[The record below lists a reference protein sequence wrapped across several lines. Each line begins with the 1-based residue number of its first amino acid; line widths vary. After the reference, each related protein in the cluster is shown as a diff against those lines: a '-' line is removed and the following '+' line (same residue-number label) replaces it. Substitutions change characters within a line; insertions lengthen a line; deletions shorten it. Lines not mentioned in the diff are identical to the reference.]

1 LVDGLP
7 AKRYRIFMASS
18 PLIQLNNISLTFG
31 ENSVFSNVNLVVDRA
46 DRIALVGR
54 NGCGKSTLMKVLA
67 GLVETDSGSRIMSPG
82 TNLSYMEQDPDMRN
96 FSTLGDYASS
106 SLTSH
111 ETYKLEAF
119 SSGLKLNLDSPV
131 VSASGGEK
139 RRASLAKLLAEEP
152 EIMLLDEPTNHL
164 DIEAIFWLEA
174 ELKRVKSAFILI
186 SHDRTFLSALS
197 KSTVWIDRG
206 ETRRQNKS
214 FGAFED
220 WRDRLWEEEDIARH
234 KLNQK
239 IKTEARWAVEGIS
252 GRRKRNMGRVR
263 ALKSLRSDRSS
274 QIIRQDVASMVLETN
289 TKSGRQTIVA
299 NKISKSFEDNQI
311 ITDFSLKVGSGDKI
325 AIVGPNGAGKT
336 TLLNLLTGQMK
347 PDKGT
352 VKLGTNLRTAIFDQN
367 REVLNLD
374 STLWE
379 SLTDSSETEV
389 IGKGDFVNV
398 RGTPKHVVGYLKDFL
413 FSEDQLRSP
422 VSSLSGG
429 EKARLMLARI
439 MAKESNLLVL
449 DEPTNDLDIETLDL
463 LQELIADYEGTVL
476 LVSHDRDF
484 IDRVA
489 TTTIAIRENEA
500 VVYAGGWTD
509 YLIQSGN
516 QPPSERLENKKISK
530 VKNINS
536 SKSKKEK
543 LEGLTFT
550 EAHRL
555 KKLPDNIEKIENEIS
570 KLTELLSDPGLFSKD
585 FKKFSKFSL
594 GLVERQKAL
603 SELEEEW
610 LSLEEKNSKGS
621 DAYN

>member
-1 LVDGLP
+1 
-7 AKRYRIFMASS
+7 MASS

-31 ENSVFSNVNLVVDRA
+31 ENSVFSNVNLVVNRA

-67 GLVETDSGSRIMSPG
+67 GLLEADSGSRIMSPG
-82 TNLSYMEQDPDMRN
+82 TNLSYMEQDPDMRK

-106 SLTSH
+106 SLTSN

-119 SSGLKLNLDSPV
+119 SNGLKLNLSSPV

-174 ELKRVKSAFILI
+174 ELRRVKSAFIMI
-186 SHDRTFLSALS
+186 SHDRAFLRALS

-214 FGAFED
+214 FEAFED
-220 WRDRLWEEEDIARH
+220 WRDRLWEEEDLARH
-234 KLNQK
+234 KLDQK

-274 QIIRQDVASMVLETN
+274 QIIRQDVASMVLEAN
-289 TKSGRQTIVA
+289 TKSGKQTIVA
-299 NKISKSFEDNQI
+299 NKISKSFKSNQI
-311 ITDFSLKVGSGDKI
+311 ITDFSLKVASGDKI

-336 TLLNLLTGQMK
+336 TLLNLLTGKIK

-352 VKLGTNLRTAIFDQN
+352 VKLGTNLLTVIFDQN

-374 STLWE
+374 NTLWE

-413 FSEDQLRSP
+413 FSENQLRSP

-429 EKARLMLARI
+429 EKARLVLARI

-463 LQELIADYEGTVL
+463 LQELIAEYDGTVL

-489 TTTIAIRENEA
+489 TTTIAINKNEV

-509 YLIQSGN
+509 YLAQVGD
-516 QPPSERLENKKISK
+516 QLPSEESEQKKIVK
-530 VKNINS
+530 VKNINNL
-536 SKSKKEK
+536 KPKKER

-550 EAHRL
+550 QAHRL
-555 KKLPDNIEKIENEIS
+555 KALPENIEKIENEII
-570 KLTELLSDPGLFSKD
+570 KLTELLSDPGLFLKD
-585 FKKFSKFSL
+585 SKKFSKLSL
-594 GLVERQKAL
+594 CLVERQELL
-603 SELEEEW
+603 SKLEDEW
-610 LSLEEKNSKGS
+610 LNLEEKNSKGS
-621 DAYN
+621 DA

>member
-1 LVDGLP
+1 
-7 AKRYRIFMASS
+7 MASS

-31 ENSVFSNVNLVVDRA
+31 ENSVFSNVNLVVNRA

-67 GLVETDSGSRIMSPG
+67 GLLEADSGSRIMSPG
-82 TNLSYMEQDPDMRN
+82 TNLSYMEQDPDMRK

-106 SLTSH
+106 SLTSN

-119 SSGLKLNLDSPV
+119 SNGLKLNLSSPV

-174 ELKRVKSAFILI
+174 ELRRVKSAFILI
-186 SHDRTFLSALS
+186 SHDRAFLRALS
-197 KSTVWIDRG
+197 KSTIWIDRG

-214 FGAFED
+214 FEAFED
-220 WRDRLWEEEDIARH
+220 WRDRLWEEEDLARH
-234 KLNQK
+234 KLDQK

-274 QIIRQDVASMVLETN
+274 QIIRQDVASMVLEAN
-289 TKSGRQTIVA
+289 TKSGKQTIVA
-299 NKISKSFEDNQI
+299 NKISKSFKSNQI
-311 ITDFSLKVGSGDKI
+311 ITDFSLKVASGDKI

-336 TLLNLLTGQMK
+336 TLLNLLTGKIK

-352 VKLGTNLRTAIFDQN
+352 VKLGTNVLTAIFDQN
-367 REVLNLD
+367 REVLNLN

-413 FSEDQLRSP
+413 FSENQLRSP

-429 EKARLMLARI
+429 EKARLVLARI

-463 LQELIADYEGTVL
+463 LQELIAEYDGTVL

-489 TTTIAIRENEA
+489 TTTIAINKNEV

-509 YLIQSGN
+509 YLAQVGN
-516 QPPSERLENKKISK
+516 QLAPEESEQKKIVK
-530 VKNINS
+530 VKNINNL
-536 SKSKKEK
+536 KPKKER

-550 EAHRL
+550 QAHRL
-555 KKLPDNIEKIENEIS
+555 KALPENIEKIENEII
-570 KLTELLSDPGLFSKD
+570 KLTELLSDPDLFLKD
-585 FKKFSKFSL
+585 SKKFSKLSL
-594 GLVERQKAL
+594 CLVERQELL
-603 SELEEEW
+603 SQLEDEW
-610 LSLEEKNSKGS
+610 LNLEEKNSKGS
-621 DAYN
+621 DAKN

>member
-1 LVDGLP
+1 
-7 AKRYRIFMASS
+7 MASS

-31 ENSVFSNVNLVVDRA
+31 ENSVFSNVNLVVNRA

-67 GLVETDSGSRIMSPG
+67 GLLEADSGSRIMSPG
-82 TNLSYMEQDPDMRN
+82 TNLSYMEQDPDMRK

-106 SLTSH
+106 SLTSN

-119 SSGLKLNLDSPV
+119 SNGLKLNLSSPV

-174 ELKRVKSAFILI
+174 ELRRVKSAFIMI
-186 SHDRTFLSALS
+186 SHDRAFLRALS
-197 KSTVWIDRG
+197 KSTIWIDRG

-214 FGAFED
+214 FEAFED
-220 WRDRLWEEEDIARH
+220 WRDRLWEEEDLARH
-234 KLNQK
+234 KLDQK

-274 QIIRQDVASMVLETN
+274 QIIRQDVASMVLEAN
-289 TKSGRQTIVA
+289 TKSGKQTIVA
-299 NKISKSFEDNQI
+299 NKISKSFKSNQI
-311 ITDFSLKVGSGDKI
+311 ITDFSLKVASGDKI

-336 TLLNLLTGQMK
+336 TLLNLLTGKIK

-352 VKLGTNLRTAIFDQN
+352 VKLGTNVITAIFDQN

-413 FSEDQLRSP
+413 FSENQLRSP

-429 EKARLMLARI
+429 EKARLVLARI

-463 LQELIADYEGTVL
+463 LQELIAEYDGTVL

-489 TTTIAIRENEA
+489 TTTIAINKNEV

-509 YLIQSGN
+509 YLAQVGS
-516 QPPSERLENKKISK
+516 QLASEESEQKKIVK
-530 VKNINS
+530 VKNINNL
-536 SKSKKEK
+536 KPKKER

-550 EAHRL
+550 QAHRL
-555 KKLPDNIEKIENEIS
+555 KALPENIEKISAI
-570 KLTELLSDPGLFSKD
+570 PYF
-585 FKKFSKFSL
+585 F
-594 GLVERQKAL
+594 
-603 SELEEEW
+603 
-610 LSLEEKNSKGS
+610 
-621 DAYN
+621 

>member
-1 LVDGLP
+1 MV
-7 AKRYRIFMASS
+7 SS

-31 ENSVFSNVNLVVDRA
+31 QNPLFSNVNLVVDRA

-67 GLVETDSGSRIMSPG
+67 GSVEADFGSRIMSPG

-152 EIMLLDEPTNHL
+152 EVMLLDEPTNHL

-220 WRDRLWEEEDIARH
+220 WRDRLWEEEDVARH

-263 ALKSLRSDRSS
+263 ALKLLRSDRSS
-274 QIIRQDVASMVLETN
+274 QITRQDVASMVLETN

-299 NKISKSFEDNQI
+299 NKISKSFENNQI

-367 REVLNLD
+367 REVLNLN

-516 QPPSERLENKKISK
+516 QPSSERLEDKKILK

-536 SKSKKEK
+536 LKSKKQK

-555 KKLPDNIEKIENEIS
+555 KTLPDNIEKIENEIS

-610 LSLEEKNSKGS
+610 LNLEEKK
-621 DAYN
+621 

>member
-1 LVDGLP
+1 
-7 AKRYRIFMASS
+7 M
-18 PLIQLNNISLTFG
+18 
-31 ENSVFSNVNLVVDRA
+31 FSNVNLVVNRA

-67 GLVETDSGSRIMSPG
+67 GLLEADSGSRIMSPG

-106 SLTSH
+106 SLTSN

-119 SSGLKLNLDSPV
+119 SNGLKLNLSSPV

-174 ELKRVKSAFILI
+174 ELRRVKSAFIMI
-186 SHDRTFLSALS
+186 SHDRAFLRALS

-214 FGAFED
+214 FEAFED
-220 WRDRLWEEEDIARH
+220 WRDRLWEEEDLARH
-234 KLNQK
+234 KLDQK

-274 QIIRQDVASMVLETN
+274 QIIRQDVASMVLEAN
-289 TKSGRQTIVA
+289 TKSGKQTIVA
-299 NKISKSFEDNQI
+299 NKISKSFKSNQI
-311 ITDFSLKVGSGDKI
+311 ITDFSLKVASGDKI

-336 TLLNLLTGQMK
+336 TLLNLLTGKIK

-352 VKLGTNLRTAIFDQN
+352 VKLGTNLLTVIFDQN
-367 REVLNLD
+367 REVLNLN

-413 FSEDQLRSP
+413 FSENQLRSP

-429 EKARLMLARI
+429 EKARLVLARI

-463 LQELIADYEGTVL
+463 LQELIAEYDGTVL

-489 TTTIAIRENEA
+489 TTTIAINKNEV

-509 YLIQSGN
+509 YLAQVGN
-516 QPPSERLENKKISK
+516 QLPSEESEQKKIVK
-530 VKNINS
+530 VKNINNL
-536 SKSKKEK
+536 KPKKER

-550 EAHRL
+550 QAHRL
-555 KKLPDNIEKIENEIS
+555 KALPENIEKIENEII
-570 KLTELLSDPGLFSKD
+570 KLTELLSDPGLFLKD
-585 FKKFSKFSL
+585 SKKFSKLSL
-594 GLVERQKAL
+594 CLVERQELL
-603 SELEEEW
+603 SELEDEW
-610 LSLEEKNSKGS
+610 LNLEEKNSKGS
-621 DAYN
+621 DA

>member
-1 LVDGLP
+1 
-7 AKRYRIFMASS
+7 MASS

-31 ENSVFSNVNLVVDRA
+31 ENSVFSNVNLVVNRA

-67 GLVETDSGSRIMSPG
+67 GLLEADSGSRIMSPG
-82 TNLSYMEQDPDMRN
+82 TNLSYMEQDPDMRK

-106 SLTSH
+106 SLTSN

-119 SSGLKLNLDSPV
+119 SNGLKLNLSSPV

-174 ELKRVKSAFILI
+174 ELRRVKSAFIMI
-186 SHDRTFLSALS
+186 SHDRAFLRALS

-214 FGAFED
+214 FEAFED
-220 WRDRLWEEEDIARH
+220 WRDRLWEEEDLARH
-234 KLNQK
+234 KLDQK

-274 QIIRQDVASMVLETN
+274 QIIRQDVASMVLEAN
-289 TKSGRQTIVA
+289 TKSGKQTIVA
-299 NKISKSFEDNQI
+299 NKISKSFKSNQI
-311 ITDFSLKVGSGDKI
+311 ITDFSLKVASGDKI

-336 TLLNLLTGQMK
+336 TLLNLLTGKIK

-352 VKLGTNLRTAIFDQN
+352 VKLGTNLLTVIFDQN
-367 REVLNLD
+367 REVLNLN

-413 FSEDQLRSP
+413 FSENQLRSP

-429 EKARLMLARI
+429 EKARLVLARI

-463 LQELIADYEGTVL
+463 LQELIAEYDGTVL

-489 TTTIAIRENEA
+489 TTTIAINKNEV

-509 YLIQSGN
+509 YLAQVGN
-516 QPPSERLENKKISK
+516 QIPSEESEQKKIVK
-530 VKNINS
+530 VKNTNNL
-536 SKSKKEK
+536 KPKKER

-550 EAHRL
+550 QAHRL
-555 KKLPDNIEKIENEIS
+555 KALPENIEKIENEII
-570 KLTELLSDPGLFSKD
+570 KLTELLSDPDLFLKD
-585 FKKFSKFSL
+585 SKKFSKLSL
-594 GLVERQKAL
+594 CLVERQELL
-603 SELEEEW
+603 SKLEDEW
-610 LSLEEKNSKGS
+610 LNLEEKNSKGS
-621 DAYN
+621 DA

>member
-1 LVDGLP
+1 
-7 AKRYRIFMASS
+7 MASS

-31 ENSVFSNVNLVVDRA
+31 ENSVFSNVNLVVNRA

-67 GLVETDSGSRIMSPG
+67 GLLEADSGSRIMSPG

-106 SLTSH
+106 SLTSN

-119 SSGLKLNLDSPV
+119 SNGLKLNLSSPV

-174 ELKRVKSAFILI
+174 ELRRVKSAFIMI
-186 SHDRTFLSALS
+186 SHDRAFLRALS
-197 KSTVWIDRG
+197 KSTIWIDRG

-214 FGAFED
+214 FEAFED
-220 WRDRLWEEEDIARH
+220 WRDRLWEEEDLARH
-234 KLNQK
+234 KLDQK

-274 QIIRQDVASMVLETN
+274 QIIRQDVASMVLEAN
-289 TKSGRQTIVA
+289 TKSGKQTIVA
-299 NKISKSFEDNQI
+299 NKISKSFKSNQI
-311 ITDFSLKVGSGDKI
+311 ITDFSLKVASGDKI

-336 TLLNLLTGQMK
+336 TLLNLLTGKIK

-352 VKLGTNLRTAIFDQN
+352 VKLGTNVLTAIFDQN
-367 REVLNLD
+367 REVLNLN

-413 FSEDQLRSP
+413 FSENQLRSP

-429 EKARLMLARI
+429 EKARLVLARI

-463 LQELIADYEGTVL
+463 LQELIAEYDGTVL

-489 TTTIAIRENEA
+489 TTTIAINKNEV

-509 YLIQSGN
+509 YLAQVGN
-516 QPPSERLENKKISK
+516 QLASEESEQKKIVK
-530 VKNINS
+530 VKNINNL
-536 SKSKKEK
+536 KPKKER

-550 EAHRL
+550 QAHRL
-555 KKLPDNIEKIENEIS
+555 KALPENIEKIENEII
-570 KLTELLSDPGLFSKD
+570 KLTELLSDPDLFLKD
-585 FKKFSKFSL
+585 SKKFSKLSL
-594 GLVERQKAL
+594 CLVERQKLL
-603 SELEEEW
+603 SELEDEW
-610 LSLEEKNSKGS
+610 LNLEEKNSKGS
-621 DAYN
+621 DAKN

>member
-1 LVDGLP
+1 
-7 AKRYRIFMASS
+7 MASS

-31 ENSVFSNVNLVVDRA
+31 ENSVFSNVNLVVNRA

-67 GLVETDSGSRIMSPG
+67 GLLEADSGSRIMSPG
-82 TNLSYMEQDPDMRN
+82 TNLSYMEQDPDMRK

-106 SLTSH
+106 SLTSN

-119 SSGLKLNLDSPV
+119 SNGLKLNLSSPV

-174 ELKRVKSAFILI
+174 ELRRVKSAFIMI
-186 SHDRTFLSALS
+186 SHDRAFLRALS

-214 FGAFED
+214 FEAFED
-220 WRDRLWEEEDIARH
+220 WRDRLWEEEDLARH
-234 KLNQK
+234 KLDQK

-274 QIIRQDVASMVLETN
+274 QIIRQDVASMVLEAN
-289 TKSGRQTIVA
+289 TKSGKQTIVA
-299 NKISKSFEDNQI
+299 NKISKSFKSNQI
-311 ITDFSLKVGSGDKI
+311 ITDFSLKVASGDKI

-336 TLLNLLTGQMK
+336 TLLNLLTGKIK

-352 VKLGTNLRTAIFDQN
+352 VKLGTNLLTVIFDQN
-367 REVLNLD
+367 REVLNLN

-413 FSEDQLRSP
+413 FSENQLRSP

-429 EKARLMLARI
+429 EKARLVLARI

-463 LQELIADYEGTVL
+463 LQELIAEYDGTVL

-489 TTTIAIRENEA
+489 TTTIAINKNEV

-509 YLIQSGN
+509 YLAQVGN
-516 QPPSERLENKKISK
+516 QLPSEESEQKKIVK
-530 VKNINS
+530 VKNINNL
-536 SKSKKEK
+536 KPKKER

-550 EAHRL
+550 QAHRL
-555 KKLPDNIEKIENEIS
+555 KALPENIEKIENEII
-570 KLTELLSDPGLFSKD
+570 KLTELLSDPGLFLKD
-585 FKKFSKFSL
+585 SKKFSKLSL
-594 GLVERQKAL
+594 CLVERQELL
-603 SELEEEW
+603 SKLEDEW
-610 LSLEEKNSKGS
+610 LNLEEKNSKGS
-621 DAYN
+621 DA

>member
-1 LVDGLP
+1 
-7 AKRYRIFMASS
+7 MASS

-31 ENSVFSNVNLVVDRA
+31 ENSVFSNVNLVVNRA

-67 GLVETDSGSRIMSPG
+67 GLLEADSGSRIMSPG

-96 FSTLGDYASS
+96 FNTLGDYASS
-106 SLTSH
+106 SLTSN

-119 SSGLKLNLDSPV
+119 SNGLKLNLSSPV

-174 ELKRVKSAFILI
+174 ELRRVKSAFIMI
-186 SHDRTFLSALS
+186 SHDRAFLRALS

-214 FGAFED
+214 FEAFED
-220 WRDRLWEEEDIARH
+220 WRDRLWEEEDLARH
-234 KLNQK
+234 KLDQK

-274 QIIRQDVASMVLETN
+274 QIIRQDVASMVLEAN
-289 TKSGRQTIVA
+289 TKSGKQTIVA
-299 NKISKSFEDNQI
+299 NKISKSFKSNQI
-311 ITDFSLKVGSGDKI
+311 ITDFSLKVASGDKI

-336 TLLNLLTGQMK
+336 TLLNLLTGKIK

-352 VKLGTNLRTAIFDQN
+352 VKLGTNLLTVIFDQN
-367 REVLNLD
+367 REVLNLN

-413 FSEDQLRSP
+413 FSENQLRSP
-422 VSSLSGG
+422 VRSLSGG
-429 EKARLMLARI
+429 EKARLVLARI

-463 LQELIADYEGTVL
+463 LQELIAEYDGTVL

-489 TTTIAIRENEA
+489 TTTIAINKNEV

-509 YLIQSGN
+509 YLAQVGN
-516 QPPSERLENKKISK
+516 QLPSEESEQKKIVK
-530 VKNINS
+530 VKNLNNL
-536 SKSKKEK
+536 KPKKER

-550 EAHRL
+550 QAHRL
-555 KKLPDNIEKIENEIS
+555 KALPENIEKIENEII
-570 KLTELLSDPGLFSKD
+570 KLTELLSDPGLFLKD
-585 FKKFSKFSL
+585 SKKFSKLSL
-594 GLVERQKAL
+594 CLVERQELL
-603 SELEEEW
+603 SKLEDEW
-610 LSLEEKNSKGS
+610 LNLEEKNSKGS
-621 DAYN
+621 DA

>member
-1 LVDGLP
+1 
-7 AKRYRIFMASS
+7 MASS

-31 ENSVFSNVNLVVDRA
+31 ENSVFSNVNLVVNRA

-67 GLVETDSGSRIMSPG
+67 GLLEADSGSRIMSPG

-106 SLTSH
+106 SLTSN

-119 SSGLKLNLDSPV
+119 SNGLKLNLSSPV

-174 ELKRVKSAFILI
+174 ELRRVKSAFIMI
-186 SHDRTFLSALS
+186 SHDRAFLRALS

-214 FGAFED
+214 FEAFED
-220 WRDRLWEEEDIARH
+220 WRDRLWEEEDLARH
-234 KLNQK
+234 KLDQK

-274 QIIRQDVASMVLETN
+274 QIIRQDVASMVLEAN
-289 TKSGRQTIVA
+289 TKSGKQTIVA
-299 NKISKSFEDNQI
+299 NKISKSFKSNQI
-311 ITDFSLKVGSGDKI
+311 ITDFSLKVASGDKI

-336 TLLNLLTGQMK
+336 TLLNLLTGKIK

-352 VKLGTNLRTAIFDQN
+352 VKLGTNLLTVIFDQN
-367 REVLNLD
+367 REVLNLN

-413 FSEDQLRSP
+413 FSENQLRSP

-429 EKARLMLARI
+429 EKARLVLARI

-463 LQELIADYEGTVL
+463 LQELIAEYDGTVL

-489 TTTIAIRENEA
+489 TTTIAINKNEV

-509 YLIQSGN
+509 YLAQVGN
-516 QPPSERLENKKISK
+516 QLAPEESEQKKIVK
-530 VKNINS
+530 VKNINNL
-536 SKSKKEK
+536 KPKKER

-550 EAHRL
+550 QAHRL
-555 KKLPDNIEKIENEIS
+555 KALPENIEKIENEII
-570 KLTELLSDPGLFSKD
+570 KLTELLSDPDLFLKD
-585 FKKFSKFSL
+585 SKKFSKLSL
-594 GLVERQKAL
+594 CLVERQELL
-603 SELEEEW
+603 SELEDEW
-610 LSLEEKNSKGS
+610 LNLEEKNSKGS
-621 DAYN
+621 DAKN

>member
-1 LVDGLP
+1 
-7 AKRYRIFMASS
+7 MASS

-31 ENSVFSNVNLVVDRA
+31 ENSVFSNVNLVVNRA

-67 GLVETDSGSRIMSPG
+67 GLLEADSGSRIMSPG
-82 TNLSYMEQDPDMRN
+82 TNLSYMEQDPDMRK

-106 SLTSH
+106 SLTSN

-119 SSGLKLNLDSPV
+119 SNGLKLNLSSPV

-174 ELKRVKSAFILI
+174 ELRRVKSAFIMI
-186 SHDRTFLSALS
+186 SHDRAFLRALS
-197 KSTVWIDRG
+197 KSTIWIDRG

-214 FGAFED
+214 FEAFED
-220 WRDRLWEEEDIARH
+220 WRDRLWEEEDLARH
-234 KLNQK
+234 KLDQK
-239 IKTEARWAVEGIS
+239 INTEARWAVEGIS

-274 QIIRQDVASMVLETN
+274 QIIRQDVASMVLEAN
-289 TKSGRQTIVA
+289 TKSGKQTIVA
-299 NKISKSFEDNQI
+299 NKISKSFKSNQI
-311 ITDFSLKVGSGDKI
+311 ITDFSLKVASGDKI

-336 TLLNLLTGQMK
+336 TLLNLLTGKIK

-352 VKLGTNLRTAIFDQN
+352 VKLGTNVLTAIFDQN
-367 REVLNLD
+367 REVLNLN

-413 FSEDQLRSP
+413 FSENQLRSP

-429 EKARLMLARI
+429 EKARLVLARI

-463 LQELIADYEGTVL
+463 LQELIAEYDGTVL

-489 TTTIAIRENEA
+489 TTTIAINKNEV

-509 YLIQSGN
+509 YLAQVGN
-516 QPPSERLENKKISK
+516 QLASEESEQKKIVK
-530 VKNINS
+530 VKNINNL
-536 SKSKKEK
+536 KPKKER

-550 EAHRL
+550 QAHRL
-555 KKLPDNIEKIENEIS
+555 KALPENIEKIENEII
-570 KLTELLSDPGLFSKD
+570 KLTELLSDPDLFLKD
-585 FKKFSKFSL
+585 SKKFSKLSL
-594 GLVERQKAL
+594 CLVERQELL
-603 SELEEEW
+603 SQLEDEW
-610 LSLEEKNSKGS
+610 LNLEEKNSKGS
-621 DAYN
+621 DAKN

>member
-1 LVDGLP
+1 
-7 AKRYRIFMASS
+7 MASS

-31 ENSVFSNVNLVVDRA
+31 QNPLFSNVNLVVDRA

-67 GLVETDSGSRIMSPG
+67 GSVEADFGSRIMSPG

-152 EIMLLDEPTNHL
+152 EVMLLDEPTNHL

-220 WRDRLWEEEDIARH
+220 WRDRLWEEEDVARH

-299 NKISKSFEDNQI
+299 NKISKSFENNQI

-352 VKLGTNLRTAIFDQN
+352 VKLGTNLRTAVFDQN
-367 REVLNLD
+367 REVLNLN

-516 QPPSERLENKKISK
+516 QPFSERLEDKKILK

-536 SKSKKEK
+536 SKSKKQK

-555 KKLPDNIEKIENEIS
+555 KTLPDNIEKIENEIS

-610 LSLEEKNSKGS
+610 LNLEEKNSKGS
-621 DAYN
+621 DA

>member
-1 LVDGLP
+1 
-7 AKRYRIFMASS
+7 MASS

-31 ENSVFSNVNLVVDRA
+31 ENSVFSNVNLVVNRA

-67 GLVETDSGSRIMSPG
+67 GLLEADSGSRIMSPG
-82 TNLSYMEQDPDMRN
+82 TNLSYMEQDPDMRK

-106 SLTSH
+106 SLTSN

-119 SSGLKLNLDSPV
+119 SNGLKLNLSSPV

-174 ELKRVKSAFILI
+174 ELRRVKSAFIMI
-186 SHDRTFLSALS
+186 SHDRAFLRALS
-197 KSTVWIDRG
+197 KSTIWIDRG
-206 ETRRQNKS
+206 ETRRQNKR
-214 FGAFED
+214 FEAFED
-220 WRDRLWEEEDIARH
+220 WRDRLWEEEDLTRH
-234 KLNQK
+234 KLDQK

-274 QIIRQDVASMVLETN
+274 QIIRQDVASMVLEAN
-289 TKSGRQTIVA
+289 TKSGKQTIVA
-299 NKISKSFEDNQI
+299 NKISKSFKSNQI
-311 ITDFSLKVGSGDKI
+311 ITDFSLKVASGDKI

-336 TLLNLLTGQMK
+336 TLLNLLTGKIK

-352 VKLGTNLRTAIFDQN
+352 VKLGTNVLTAIFDQN
-367 REVLNLD
+367 REVLNLN

-413 FSEDQLRSP
+413 FSENQLRSP

-429 EKARLMLARI
+429 EKARLVLARI

-463 LQELIADYEGTVL
+463 LQELIAEYDGTVL

-489 TTTIAIRENEA
+489 TTTIAINKNEV

-509 YLIQSGN
+509 YLAQVGN
-516 QPPSERLENKKISK
+516 QLASEESEQKKIVK
-530 VKNINS
+530 VKNINNL
-536 SKSKKEK
+536 KPKKER

-550 EAHRL
+550 QAHRL
-555 KKLPDNIEKIENEIS
+555 KALPENIEKIENEII
-570 KLTELLSDPGLFSKD
+570 KLTELLSDPDLFLKD
-585 FKKFSKFSL
+585 SKKFSKLSL
-594 GLVERQKAL
+594 CLVERQELL
-603 SELEEEW
+603 SELEDEW
-610 LSLEEKNSKGS
+610 LNLEEKNSKGS
-621 DAYN
+621 DAKN

>member
-1 LVDGLP
+1 
-7 AKRYRIFMASS
+7 MASS

-31 ENSVFSNVNLVVDRA
+31 ENSVFSNVNLVVNRA

-67 GLVETDSGSRIMSPG
+67 GLLEADSGSRIMSPG
-82 TNLSYMEQDPDMRN
+82 TNLSYMEQDPDMRK

-106 SLTSH
+106 SLTSN

-119 SSGLKLNLDSPV
+119 SNGLKLNLSSPV

-174 ELKRVKSAFILI
+174 ELRRVKSAFIMI
-186 SHDRTFLSALS
+186 SHDRAFLRALS
-197 KSTVWIDRG
+197 KSTIWIDRG

-214 FGAFED
+214 FEAFED
-220 WRDRLWEEEDIARH
+220 WRDRLWEEEDLARH
-234 KLNQK
+234 KLDQK

-274 QIIRQDVASMVLETN
+274 QIIRQDVASMVLEAN
-289 TKSGRQTIVA
+289 TKSGKQTIVA
-299 NKISKSFEDNQI
+299 NKISKSFKSNQI
-311 ITDFSLKVGSGDKI
+311 ITDFSLKVASGDKI

-336 TLLNLLTGQMK
+336 TLLNLLTGKIK

-352 VKLGTNLRTAIFDQN
+352 VKLGTNVLTAIFDQN
-367 REVLNLD
+367 REVLNLN

-413 FSEDQLRSP
+413 FSENQLRSP

-429 EKARLMLARI
+429 EKARLVLARI

-463 LQELIADYEGTVL
+463 LQELIAEYDGTVL

-489 TTTIAIRENEA
+489 TTTIAINKNEV

-509 YLIQSGN
+509 YLAQVGN
-516 QPPSERLENKKISK
+516 QLASEESEQKKIVK
-530 VKNINS
+530 VKNINNL
-536 SKSKKEK
+536 KPKKER

-550 EAHRL
+550 QAHRL
-555 KKLPDNIEKIENEIS
+555 KALPENIEKIENEII
-570 KLTELLSDPGLFSKD
+570 KLTELLSDPDLFLKD
-585 FKKFSKFSL
+585 SKKFSKLSL
-594 GLVERQKAL
+594 CLVERHELL
-603 SELEEEW
+603 SELEDEW
-610 LSLEEKNSKGS
+610 LNLEEKNSKGS
-621 DAYN
+621 DAKN

>member
-1 LVDGLP
+1 
-7 AKRYRIFMASS
+7 MASS

-31 ENSVFSNVNLVVDRA
+31 ENPLFSNVNLVVDRT

-67 GLVETDSGSRIMSPG
+67 GSVEADSGSRIMSPG

-152 EIMLLDEPTNHL
+152 EVMLLDEPTNHL

-220 WRDRLWEEEDIARH
+220 WRDRLWEEEDVARH

-299 NKISKSFEDNQI
+299 NKISKSFENNQI

-352 VKLGTNLRTAIFDQN
+352 VKLGTNLRTAVFDQN

-516 QPPSERLENKKISK
+516 QPSSERLEDKKFLK
-530 VKNINS
+530 VKNINN

-550 EAHRL
+550 EVHRL
-555 KKLPDNIEKIENEIS
+555 KTLPDNIEKIENEIN

-594 GLVERQKAL
+594 GLVERQKTL

-610 LSLEEKNSKGS
+610 LNLEEKNSKGS
-621 DAYN
+621 DA

>member
-1 LVDGLP
+1 
-7 AKRYRIFMASS
+7 M
-18 PLIQLNNISLTFG
+18 
-31 ENSVFSNVNLVVDRA
+31 FSNVNLVVNRA

-67 GLVETDSGSRIMSPG
+67 GLLEADSGSRIMSPG
-82 TNLSYMEQDPDMRN
+82 TNLSYMEQDPDMRK

-106 SLTSH
+106 SLTSN

-119 SSGLKLNLDSPV
+119 SNGLKLNLSSPV

-174 ELKRVKSAFILI
+174 ELRRVKSAFIMI
-186 SHDRTFLSALS
+186 SHDRAFLRALS

-214 FGAFED
+214 FEAFED
-220 WRDRLWEEEDIARH
+220 WRDRLWEEEDLARH
-234 KLNQK
+234 KLDQK

-263 ALKSLRSDRSS
+263 ALKSLKSDRSS
-274 QIIRQDVASMVLETN
+274 QIIRQDVASMVLEAN
-289 TKSGRQTIVA
+289 TKSGKQTIVA
-299 NKISKSFEDNQI
+299 NKISKSFKSNQI
-311 ITDFSLKVGSGDKI
+311 ITDFSLKVASGDKI

-336 TLLNLLTGQMK
+336 TLLNLLTGKIK

-352 VKLGTNLRTAIFDQN
+352 VKLGTNLLTVIFDQN

-413 FSEDQLRSP
+413 FSENQLRSP

-429 EKARLMLARI
+429 EKARLVLARI

-463 LQELIADYEGTVL
+463 LQELIAEYDGTVL

-489 TTTIAIRENEA
+489 TTTIAINKNE
-500 VVYAGGWTD
+500 VFVYAGGWTD
-509 YLIQSGN
+509 YLAQVGN
-516 QPPSERLENKKISK
+516 QIPSEESEQKKIVK
-530 VKNINS
+530 VKNTNNL
-536 SKSKKEK
+536 KPKKER

-550 EAHRL
+550 QAHRL
-555 KKLPDNIEKIENEIS
+555 KALPENIEKIENEII
-570 KLTELLSDPGLFSKD
+570 KLTELLSDPGLFLKD
-585 FKKFSKFSL
+585 SKKFSKLSL
-594 GLVERQKAL
+594 CLVDRQELL
-603 SELEEEW
+603 SKLEDEW
-610 LSLEEKNSKGS
+610 LNLEEKNSKGS
-621 DAYN
+621 DA

>member
-1 LVDGLP
+1 
-7 AKRYRIFMASS
+7 MASS

-31 ENSVFSNVNLVVDRA
+31 ENSVFSNVNLVVNRA

-67 GLVETDSGSRIMSPG
+67 GLLEADSGSRIMSPG
-82 TNLSYMEQDPDMRN
+82 TNLSYMEQDPDMRK
-96 FSTLGDYASS
+96 FGTLGDYASS
-106 SLTSH
+106 SLTSN

-119 SSGLKLNLDSPV
+119 SNGLKLNLSSPV

-174 ELKRVKSAFILI
+174 ELRRVKSAFIMI
-186 SHDRTFLSALS
+186 SHDRAFLRALS
-197 KSTVWIDRG
+197 KSTIWIDRG

-214 FGAFED
+214 FEAFED
-220 WRDRLWEEEDIARH
+220 WRDRLWEEEDLARH
-234 KLNQK
+234 KLDQK

-274 QIIRQDVASMVLETN
+274 QIIRQDVASMVLEAN
-289 TKSGRQTIVA
+289 TKSGKQTIVA
-299 NKISKSFEDNQI
+299 NKISKSFKSNQI
-311 ITDFSLKVGSGDKI
+311 ITNFSLKVASGDKI

-336 TLLNLLTGQMK
+336 TLLNLLTGKIK

-352 VKLGTNLRTAIFDQN
+352 VKLGTNVLTAIFDQN
-367 REVLNLD
+367 REVLNLN

-413 FSEDQLRSP
+413 FSENQLRSP

-429 EKARLMLARI
+429 EKARLVLARI

-463 LQELIADYEGTVL
+463 LQELIAEYDGTVL

-489 TTTIAIRENEA
+489 TTTIAINKNEV

-509 YLIQSGN
+509 YLAQVGN
-516 QPPSERLENKKISK
+516 QLASEESEQKKIVK
-530 VKNINS
+530 VKNINNL
-536 SKSKKEK
+536 KPKKER

-550 EAHRL
+550 QAHRL
-555 KKLPDNIEKIENEIS
+555 KALPENIEKIENEII
-570 KLTELLSDPGLFSKD
+570 KLTELLSDPDLFLKD
-585 FKKFSKFSL
+585 SKKFSKLSL
-594 GLVERQKAL
+594 YLVERQELL
-603 SELEEEW
+603 SELEDEW
-610 LSLEEKNSKGS
+610 LNLEEKNSKGS
-621 DAYN
+621 DAKN

>member
-1 LVDGLP
+1 
-7 AKRYRIFMASS
+7 MASS

-31 ENSVFSNVNLVVDRA
+31 ENSVFSNVNLVVNRA

-67 GLVETDSGSRIMSPG
+67 GLLEADSGSRIMSPG
-82 TNLSYMEQDPDMRN
+82 TNLSYMEQDPDMRK

-106 SLTSH
+106 SLTSN

-119 SSGLKLNLDSPV
+119 SNGLKLNLSSPV

-174 ELKRVKSAFILI
+174 ELRRVKSAFIMI
-186 SHDRTFLSALS
+186 SHDRAFLRALS
-197 KSTVWIDRG
+197 KSTIWIDRG

-214 FGAFED
+214 FEAFED
-220 WRDRLWEEEDIARH
+220 WRDRLWEEEDLARH
-234 KLNQK
+234 KLDQK

-274 QIIRQDVASMVLETN
+274 QIIRQDVASMVLEAN
-289 TKSGRQTIVA
+289 TKSGKQTIVA
-299 NKISKSFEDNQI
+299 NKISKSFKSNQI
-311 ITDFSLKVGSGDKI
+311 ITDFSLKVASGDKI

-336 TLLNLLTGQMK
+336 TLLNLLTGKIK

-352 VKLGTNLRTAIFDQN
+352 VKLGTNVLTAIFDQN
-367 REVLNLD
+367 REVLNLN

-413 FSEDQLRSP
+413 FSENQLRSP

-429 EKARLMLARI
+429 EKARLVLARI

-463 LQELIADYEGTVL
+463 LQELIAEYDGTVL

-489 TTTIAIRENEA
+489 TTTIAINKNEV

-509 YLIQSGN
+509 YLAQVGN
-516 QPPSERLENKKISK
+516 QLASEESEQKKIVK
-530 VKNINS
+530 VKNINNL
-536 SKSKKEK
+536 KPKKER

-550 EAHRL
+550 QAHRL
-555 KKLPDNIEKIENEIS
+555 KALPENIEKIENEII
-570 KLTELLSDPGLFSKD
+570 KLTELLSDPDLFLKD
-585 FKKFSKFSL
+585 SKKFSKLSL
-594 GLVERQKAL
+594 YLVE
-603 SELEEEW
+603 
-610 LSLEEKNSKGS
+610 
-621 DAYN
+621 

>member
-1 LVDGLP
+1 
-7 AKRYRIFMASS
+7 MASS

-31 ENSVFSNVNLVVDRA
+31 QNPLFSNVNLVVDRA

-67 GLVETDSGSRIMSPG
+67 GSVEADFGSRIMSPG

-152 EIMLLDEPTNHL
+152 EVMLLDEPTNHL

-220 WRDRLWEEEDIARH
+220 WRDRLWEEEDVARH

-263 ALKSLRSDRSS
+263 ALKLLRSDRSS
-274 QIIRQDVASMVLETN
+274 QITRQDVASMVLETN

-299 NKISKSFEDNQI
+299 NKISKSFENNQI

-367 REVLNLD
+367 REVLNLN

-516 QPPSERLENKKISK
+516 QPSSERLEDKKILK

-536 SKSKKEK
+536 SKSKKQK

-555 KKLPDNIEKIENEIS
+555 KTLPDNIEKIENEIS

-610 LSLEEKNSKGS
+610 LSIKEKNSKGS

>member
-1 LVDGLP
+1 
-7 AKRYRIFMASS
+7 M
-18 PLIQLNNISLTFG
+18 
-31 ENSVFSNVNLVVDRA
+31 FSNVNLVVNRA

-67 GLVETDSGSRIMSPG
+67 GLLEADSGSRIMSPG
-82 TNLSYMEQDPDMRN
+82 TNLSYMEQDPDMRK

-106 SLTSH
+106 SLTSN

-119 SSGLKLNLDSPV
+119 SNGLKLNLSSPV

-174 ELKRVKSAFILI
+174 ELRRVKSAFIMI
-186 SHDRTFLSALS
+186 SHDRAFLRALS
-197 KSTVWIDRG
+197 KSTIWIDRG

-214 FGAFED
+214 FEAFED
-220 WRDRLWEEEDIARH
+220 WRDRLWEEEDLARH
-234 KLNQK
+234 KLDQK

-274 QIIRQDVASMVLETN
+274 QIIRQDVASMVLEAN
-289 TKSGRQTIVA
+289 TKSGKQTIVA
-299 NKISKSFEDNQI
+299 NKISKSFKSNQI
-311 ITDFSLKVGSGDKI
+311 ITDFSLKVASGDKI

-336 TLLNLLTGQMK
+336 TLLNLLTGKIK

-352 VKLGTNLRTAIFDQN
+352 VKLGTNVLTAIFDQN
-367 REVLNLD
+367 REVLNLN

-413 FSEDQLRSP
+413 FSENQLRSP

-429 EKARLMLARI
+429 EKARLVLARI

-463 LQELIADYEGTVL
+463 LQELIAEYDGTVL

-489 TTTIAIRENEA
+489 TTTIAINKNEV

-509 YLIQSGN
+509 YLAQVGN
-516 QPPSERLENKKISK
+516 QLASEESEQKKIVK
-530 VKNINS
+530 VKNINNL
-536 SKSKKEK
+536 KPKKER

-550 EAHRL
+550 QAHRL
-555 KKLPDNIEKIENEIS
+555 KALPENIEKIENEII
-570 KLTELLSDPGLFSKD
+570 KLTELLSDPDLFLKD
-585 FKKFSKFSL
+585 SKKFSKLSL
-594 GLVERQKAL
+594 CLVERQELL
-603 SELEEEW
+603 SQLEDEW
-610 LSLEEKNSKGS
+610 LNLEEKNSKGS
-621 DAYN
+621 DAKN

>member
-1 LVDGLP
+1 
-7 AKRYRIFMASS
+7 MASS

-31 ENSVFSNVNLVVDRA
+31 ENSVFSNVNLVVNRA

-67 GLVETDSGSRIMSPG
+67 GLLEADSGSRIMSPG
-82 TNLSYMEQDPDMRN
+82 TNLSYMEQDPDMRK

-106 SLTSH
+106 SLTSN

-119 SSGLKLNLDSPV
+119 SNGLKLNLSSPV

-174 ELKRVKSAFILI
+174 ELRRVKSAFIMI
-186 SHDRTFLSALS
+186 SHDRAFLRALS
-197 KSTVWIDRG
+197 KSTIWIDRG

-214 FGAFED
+214 FEAFED
-220 WRDRLWEEEDIARH
+220 WRDRLWEEEDLARH
-234 KLNQK
+234 KLDQK

-274 QIIRQDVASMVLETN
+274 QIIRQDVASMVLEAN
-289 TKSGRQTIVA
+289 TKSGKQTIVA
-299 NKISKSFEDNQI
+299 NKISKSFKSNQI
-311 ITDFSLKVGSGDKI
+311 ITDFSLKVASGDKI

-336 TLLNLLTGQMK
+336 TLLNLLTGKIK

-352 VKLGTNLRTAIFDQN
+352 VKLGTNLLTVIFDQN
-367 REVLNLD
+367 REVLNLN

-413 FSEDQLRSP
+413 FSENQLRSP

-429 EKARLMLARI
+429 EKARLVLARI

-463 LQELIADYEGTVL
+463 LQELIAEYDGTVL

-489 TTTIAIRENEA
+489 TTTIAINKNEV

-509 YLIQSGN
+509 YLAQVGN
-516 QPPSERLENKKISK
+516 QLASEESEQKKIVK
-530 VKNINS
+530 VKNINNL
-536 SKSKKEK
+536 KPKKER

-550 EAHRL
+550 QAHRL
-555 KKLPDNIEKIENEIS
+555 KALPENIEKIENEII
-570 KLTELLSDPGLFSKD
+570 KLTELLSDPDLFLKD
-585 FKKFSKFSL
+585 SKKFSKLSL
-594 GLVERQKAL
+594 CLVERQELL
-603 SELEEEW
+603 SELEDEW
-610 LSLEEKNSKGS
+610 LNLEEKNSKGS
-621 DAYN
+621 DAKN

>member
-1 LVDGLP
+1 
-7 AKRYRIFMASS
+7 MASS

-31 ENSVFSNVNLVVDRA
+31 ENPLFSNVNLVVDRA

-67 GLVETDSGSRIMSPG
+67 GSVEADFGSRIMSPG

-152 EIMLLDEPTNHL
+152 EVMLLDEPTNHL

-220 WRDRLWEEEDIARH
+220 WRDRLWEEEDVARH

-239 IKTEARWAVEGIS
+239 IKTEAKWAVEGIS

-299 NKISKSFEDNQI
+299 NKIFKSFGDNQI

-352 VKLGTNLRTAIFDQN
+352 VKLGTNLRTAVFDQN

-422 VSSLSGG
+422 ISSLSGG

-516 QPPSERLENKKISK
+516 RPSSERLEDKKILK

-536 SKSKKEK
+536 LKSKKEK

-555 KKLPDNIEKIENEIS
+555 KTLPDNIEKIENEIS

-621 DAYN
+621 DA

>member
-1 LVDGLP
+1 
-7 AKRYRIFMASS
+7 MASS

-31 ENSVFSNVNLVVDRA
+31 ENSVFSNVNLVVNRA

-67 GLVETDSGSRIMSPG
+67 GLLEADSGSRIMSPG
-82 TNLSYMEQDPDMRN
+82 TNLSYMEQDPDMRK

-106 SLTSH
+106 SLTSN

-119 SSGLKLNLDSPV
+119 SNGLKLNLSSPV

-174 ELKRVKSAFILI
+174 ELRRVKSAFIMI
-186 SHDRTFLSALS
+186 SHDRAFLRALS
-197 KSTVWIDRG
+197 KSTIWIDRG

-214 FGAFED
+214 FEAFED
-220 WRDRLWEEEDIARH
+220 WRDRLWEEEDLARH
-234 KLNQK
+234 KLDQK

-274 QIIRQDVASMVLETN
+274 QIIRQDVASMVLEAN
-289 TKSGRQTIVA
+289 TKSGKQTIVA
-299 NKISKSFEDNQI
+299 NKISKSFKSNQI
-311 ITDFSLKVGSGDKI
+311 ITDFSLKVASGDKI

-336 TLLNLLTGQMK
+336 TLLNLLTGKIK

-352 VKLGTNLRTAIFDQN
+352 VKLGTNVLTAIFDQN
-367 REVLNLD
+367 REVLNLN

-389 IGKGDFVNV
+389 MGKGDFVNV

-413 FSEDQLRSP
+413 FSENQLRSP

-429 EKARLMLARI
+429 EKARLVLARI

-463 LQELIADYEGTVL
+463 LQELIAEYDGTVL

-489 TTTIAIRENEA
+489 TTTIAINKNEV

-509 YLIQSGN
+509 YLAQVGN
-516 QPPSERLENKKISK
+516 QLASEESEQKKIVK
-530 VKNINS
+530 VKNINNL
-536 SKSKKEK
+536 KPKKER

-550 EAHRL
+550 QAHRL
-555 KKLPDNIEKIENEIS
+555 KALPENIEKIENEII
-570 KLTELLSDPGLFSKD
+570 KLTELLSDPDLFLKD
-585 FKKFSKFSL
+585 SKKFSKLSL
-594 GLVERQKAL
+594 CLVERQKLL
-603 SELEEEW
+603 SELEDEW
-610 LSLEEKNSKGS
+610 LNLEEKNSKGS
-621 DAYN
+621 DAKN

>member
-1 LVDGLP
+1 
-7 AKRYRIFMASS
+7 MASS

-31 ENSVFSNVNLVVDRA
+31 ENSVFSNVNLVVNRA

-67 GLVETDSGSRIMSPG
+67 GLLEADSGSRIMSPG
-82 TNLSYMEQDPDMRN
+82 TNLSYMEQDPDMRK

-106 SLTSH
+106 SLTSN

-119 SSGLKLNLDSPV
+119 SNGLKLNLSSPV

-174 ELKRVKSAFILI
+174 ELKRVKSAFIMI
-186 SHDRTFLSALS
+186 SHDRAFLRALS
-197 KSTVWIDRG
+197 KSTIWIDRG

-214 FGAFED
+214 FEAFED
-220 WRDRLWEEEDIARH
+220 WRDRLWEEEDLARH
-234 KLNQK
+234 KLDQK

-274 QIIRQDVASMVLETN
+274 QIIRQDVASMVLEAN
-289 TKSGRQTIVA
+289 TKSGKQTIVA
-299 NKISKSFEDNQI
+299 NKISKSFKSNQI
-311 ITDFSLKVGSGDKI
+311 ITNFSLKVASGDKI

-336 TLLNLLTGQMK
+336 TLLNLLTGKIK

-352 VKLGTNLRTAIFDQN
+352 VKLGTNVLTAIFDQN
-367 REVLNLD
+367 REVLNLN

-413 FSEDQLRSP
+413 FSENQLRSP

-429 EKARLMLARI
+429 EKARLVLARI

-463 LQELIADYEGTVL
+463 LQELIAEYDGTVL

-489 TTTIAIRENEA
+489 TTTIAINKNEV

-509 YLIQSGN
+509 YLAQVGN
-516 QPPSERLENKKISK
+516 QLAPEESEQKKIVK
-530 VKNINS
+530 VKNINNL
-536 SKSKKEK
+536 KPKKER

-550 EAHRL
+550 QAHRL
-555 KKLPDNIEKIENEIS
+555 KALPENIEKIENEII
-570 KLTELLSDPGLFSKD
+570 KLTELLSDPDLFLKD
-585 FKKFSKFSL
+585 SKKFSKLSL
-594 GLVERQKAL
+594 CLVERQELL
-603 SELEEEW
+603 SELEDEW
-610 LSLEEKNSKGS
+610 LNLEEKNSKGS
-621 DAYN
+621 DAKN

>member
-1 LVDGLP
+1 MV
-7 AKRYRIFMASS
+7 SS

-31 ENSVFSNVNLVVDRA
+31 QNPLFSNVNLVVDRA

-67 GLVETDSGSRIMSPG
+67 GSVEADFGSRIMSPG

-152 EIMLLDEPTNHL
+152 EVMLLDEPTNHL

-220 WRDRLWEEEDIARH
+220 WRDRLWEEEDVARH

-263 ALKSLRSDRSS
+263 ALKLLRSDRSS
-274 QIIRQDVASMVLETN
+274 QITRQDVASMVLETN

-299 NKISKSFEDNQI
+299 NKISKSFENNQI

-352 VKLGTNLRTAIFDQN
+352 VKLGTNLRTAVFDQN
-367 REVLNLD
+367 REVLNLN

-516 QPPSERLENKKISK
+516 QPSSERLEDKKVLK

-536 SKSKKEK
+536 SKSKKQK

-555 KKLPDNIEKIENEIS
+555 KTLPDNIEKIENEIN
-570 KLTELLSDPGLFSKD
+570 KLTKLLSYPYLFSKD

-610 LSLEEKNSKGS
+610 LNLEEKNSKGS
-621 DAYN
+621 DA

>member
-1 LVDGLP
+1 
-7 AKRYRIFMASS
+7 MASS

-31 ENSVFSNVNLVVDRA
+31 QNPLFSNVNLVVDRA

-67 GLVETDSGSRIMSPG
+67 GSVEADFGSRIMSPG

-152 EIMLLDEPTNHL
+152 EVMLLDEPTNHL

-220 WRDRLWEEEDIARH
+220 WRDRLWEEEDVARH

-299 NKISKSFEDNQI
+299 NKISKSFENNQI

-336 TLLNLLTGQMK
+336 TLLNLLTGQIK

-367 REVLNLD
+367 REVLNLN

-516 QPPSERLENKKISK
+516 QPSSERLEDKKILK

-536 SKSKKEK
+536 LKSKKQK

-555 KKLPDNIEKIENEIS
+555 KTLPDNIEKIENEIS

-610 LSLEEKNSKGS
+610 LNLEEKNSKGS
-621 DAYN
+621 DA

>member
-1 LVDGLP
+1 
-7 AKRYRIFMASS
+7 MASS

-31 ENSVFSNVNLVVDRA
+31 QNPLFSNVNLVVDRA

-67 GLVETDSGSRIMSPG
+67 GSVEADFGSRIMSPG

-106 SLTSH
+106 SLTPH

-152 EIMLLDEPTNHL
+152 EVMLLDEPTNHL

-220 WRDRLWEEEDIARH
+220 WRDRLWEEEDVARH

-289 TKSGRQTIVA
+289 TKSGKQTIVA
-299 NKISKSFEDNQI
+299 NKISKSFENNQI

-367 REVLNLD
+367 REVLNLN

-516 QPPSERLENKKISK
+516 QPSSERLEDKKILK
-530 VKNINS
+530 VKNIKS
-536 SKSKKEK
+536 SKFKKQK

-555 KKLPDNIEKIENEIS
+555 KTLPDNIKKIENEIS

-610 LSLEEKNSKGS
+610 LNLEEKNSKGS
-621 DAYN
+621 DA

>member
-1 LVDGLP
+1 
-7 AKRYRIFMASS
+7 MASS

-31 ENSVFSNVNLVVDRA
+31 ENSVFSNVNLVVNRA

-67 GLVETDSGSRIMSPG
+67 GLLEADSGSRIMSPG
-82 TNLSYMEQDPDMRN
+82 TNLSYMEQDPDMRK

-106 SLTSH
+106 SLTSN

-119 SSGLKLNLDSPV
+119 SNGLKLNLSSPV

-174 ELKRVKSAFILI
+174 ELRRVKSAFIMI
-186 SHDRTFLSALS
+186 SHDRAFLRALS
-197 KSTVWIDRG
+197 KSTIWIDRG

-214 FGAFED
+214 FEAFED
-220 WRDRLWEEEDIARH
+220 WRDRLWEEEDLARH
-234 KLNQK
+234 KLDQK

-274 QIIRQDVASMVLETN
+274 QIIRQDVASMVLEAN
-289 TKSGRQTIVA
+289 TKSGKQTIVA
-299 NKISKSFEDNQI
+299 NKISKSFKSNQI
-311 ITDFSLKVGSGDKI
+311 ITDFSLKVASGDKI

-336 TLLNLLTGQMK
+336 TLLNLLTGKIK

-352 VKLGTNLRTAIFDQN
+352 VKLGTNVLTAIFDQN
-367 REVLNLD
+367 REVLNLN

-413 FSEDQLRSP
+413 FSENQLRSP

-429 EKARLMLARI
+429 EKARLVLARI

-463 LQELIADYEGTVL
+463 LQELIAEYDGTVL

-489 TTTIAIRENEA
+489 TTTIAINKNEV

-509 YLIQSGN
+509 YLAQLGN
-516 QPPSERLENKKISK
+516 QLASEELEQEKIVK
-530 VKNINS
+530 VKNINNL
-536 SKSKKEK
+536 KPKKER

-550 EAHRL
+550 QAHRL
-555 KKLPDNIEKIENEIS
+555 KELPENIEKIENEII
-570 KLTELLSDPGLFSKD
+570 KLTELLSDPDLFLKD
-585 FKKFSKFSL
+585 SKKFSKLSL
-594 GLVERQKAL
+594 CLVERQELL
-603 SELEEEW
+603 SELEDEW
-610 LSLEEKNSKGS
+610 LNLEEKNSKGS
-621 DAYN
+621 DAKN

>member
-1 LVDGLP
+1 
-7 AKRYRIFMASS
+7 MASS

-31 ENSVFSNVNLVVDRA
+31 ENSVFSNVNLVVNRA

-67 GLVETDSGSRIMSPG
+67 GLLEADSGSRIMSPG
-82 TNLSYMEQDPDMRN
+82 TNLSYMEQDPDMRK

-106 SLTSH
+106 SLTSN

-119 SSGLKLNLDSPV
+119 SNGLKLNLSSPV

-174 ELKRVKSAFILI
+174 ELRRVKSAFIMI
-186 SHDRTFLSALS
+186 SHDRAFLRALS
-197 KSTVWIDRG
+197 KSTIWIDRG

-214 FGAFED
+214 FEAFED
-220 WRDRLWEEEDIARH
+220 WRDRLWEEEDLARH
-234 KLNQK
+234 KLDQK

-274 QIIRQDVASMVLETN
+274 QIIRQDVASMVLEAN
-289 TKSGRQTIVA
+289 TKSGKQTIVA
-299 NKISKSFEDNQI
+299 NKISKSFKSNKI
-311 ITDFSLKVGSGDKI
+311 ITDFSLKVASGDKI

-336 TLLNLLTGQMK
+336 TLLNLLTGKIK

-352 VKLGTNLRTAIFDQN
+352 VKLGTNVLTAIFDQN
-367 REVLNLD
+367 REVLNLN

-413 FSEDQLRSP
+413 FSENQLRSP

-429 EKARLMLARI
+429 EKARLVLARI

-463 LQELIADYEGTVL
+463 LQELIAEYDGTVL

-489 TTTIAIRENEA
+489 TTTIAINKNEV

-509 YLIQSGN
+509 YLAQVGN
-516 QPPSERLENKKISK
+516 QLAPEESEQKKIVK
-530 VKNINS
+530 VKNINNL
-536 SKSKKEK
+536 KPKKER

-550 EAHRL
+550 QAHRL
-555 KKLPDNIEKIENEIS
+555 KALPENIEKIENEII
-570 KLTELLSDPGLFSKD
+570 KLTELLSDPDLFLKD
-585 FKKFSKFSL
+585 SKKFSKLSL
-594 GLVERQKAL
+594 CLVERQELL
-603 SELEEEW
+603 SQLEDEW
-610 LSLEEKNSKGS
+610 LNLEEKNSKGS
-621 DAYN
+621 DAKN

>member
-1 LVDGLP
+1 
-7 AKRYRIFMASS
+7 MASS

-31 ENSVFSNVNLVVDRA
+31 ENSVFSNVNLVVNRA

-67 GLVETDSGSRIMSPG
+67 GLLEADSGSRIMSPG

-96 FSTLGDYASS
+96 FNTLGDYASS
-106 SLTSH
+106 SLTSN

-119 SSGLKLNLDSPV
+119 SNGLKLNLSSPV

-174 ELKRVKSAFILI
+174 ELRRVKSAFIMI
-186 SHDRTFLSALS
+186 SHDRAFLKALS

-214 FGAFED
+214 FEAFED
-220 WRDRLWEEEDIARH
+220 WRDRLWEEEDLARH
-234 KLNQK
+234 KLDQK

-274 QIIRQDVASMVLETN
+274 QIIRQDVASMVLEAN
-289 TKSGRQTIVA
+289 TKSGKQTIVA
-299 NKISKSFEDNQI
+299 NKISKSFKSNQI
-311 ITDFSLKVGSGDKI
+311 ITDFSLKVASGDKI

-336 TLLNLLTGQMK
+336 TLLNLLTGKIK

-352 VKLGTNLRTAIFDQN
+352 VKLGTNLLTVIFDQN
-367 REVLNLD
+367 REVLNLN

-413 FSEDQLRSP
+413 FSENQLRSP

-429 EKARLMLARI
+429 EKARLVLARI

-463 LQELIADYEGTVL
+463 LQELIAEYDGTVL

-489 TTTIAIRENEA
+489 TTTIAINKNEV

-509 YLIQSGN
+509 YLAQVGN
-516 QPPSERLENKKISK
+516 QLPSEESEQKKIVK
-530 VKNINS
+530 VKNLNNL
-536 SKSKKEK
+536 KPKKER

-550 EAHRL
+550 QAHRL
-555 KKLPDNIEKIENEIS
+555 KALPENIEKIENEII
-570 KLTELLSDPGLFSKD
+570 KLTELLSDPGLFLKD
-585 FKKFSKFSL
+585 SKKFSKLSL
-594 GLVERQKAL
+594 CLVERQELL
-603 SELEEEW
+603 SKLEDEW
-610 LSLEEKNSKGS
+610 LNLEEKNSKGS
-621 DAYN
+621 DA

>member
-1 LVDGLP
+1 
-7 AKRYRIFMASS
+7 MASS

-31 ENSVFSNVNLVVDRA
+31 ENSVFSNVNLVVNRA

-67 GLVETDSGSRIMSPG
+67 GLLEADSGSRIMSPG
-82 TNLSYMEQDPDMRN
+82 TNLSYMEQDPDMRK

-106 SLTSH
+106 SLTSN

-119 SSGLKLNLDSPV
+119 SNGLKLNLSSPV

-174 ELKRVKSAFILI
+174 ELRRVKSAFIMI
-186 SHDRTFLSALS
+186 SHDRAFLRALS
-197 KSTVWIDRG
+197 KSTIWIDRG

-214 FGAFED
+214 FEAFED
-220 WRDRLWEEEDIARH
+220 WRDRLWEEEDLARH
-234 KLNQK
+234 KLDQK

-274 QIIRQDVASMVLETN
+274 QIIRQDVASMVLEAN
-289 TKSGRQTIVA
+289 TKSGKQTIVA
-299 NKISKSFEDNQI
+299 NKISKSFKSNQI
-311 ITDFSLKVGSGDKI
+311 ITDFSLKVASGDKI

-336 TLLNLLTGQMK
+336 TLLNLLTGKIK

-352 VKLGTNLRTAIFDQN
+352 VKLGTNVLTAIFDQN
-367 REVLNLD
+367 REVLNLN

-413 FSEDQLRSP
+413 FSENQLRSP

-429 EKARLMLARI
+429 EKARLVLARI

-463 LQELIADYEGTVL
+463 LQELIAEYDGTVL

-489 TTTIAIRENEA
+489 TTTIAINKNEV

-509 YLIQSGN
+509 YLAQVGN
-516 QPPSERLENKKISK
+516 QLASEESEQKKIVK
-530 VKNINS
+530 VKNINNL
-536 SKSKKEK
+536 KPKKER

-550 EAHRL
+550 QAHRL
-555 KKLPDNIEKIENEIS
+555 KALPENIEKIENEII
-570 KLTELLSDPGLFSKD
+570 KLTELLSDPDLFLKD
-585 FKKFSKFSL
+585 SKKFSKLSL
-594 GLVERQKAL
+594 YLVERQELL
-603 SELEEEW
+603 SELEDEW
-610 LSLEEKNSKGS
+610 LNLEEKNSKGS
-621 DAYN
+621 DAKN

>member
-1 LVDGLP
+1 
-7 AKRYRIFMASS
+7 MASS

-31 ENSVFSNVNLVVDRA
+31 ENPLFSNVNLVVDRA

-67 GLVETDSGSRIMSPG
+67 GSVEADSGSRIMSPG

-96 FSTLGDYASS
+96 FNTLGDYASS

-152 EIMLLDEPTNHL
+152 EVMLLDEPTNHL

-174 ELKRVKSAFILI
+174 ELKRIKSAFILI

-220 WRDRLWEEEDIARH
+220 WRDRLWEEEDVARH

-299 NKISKSFEDNQI
+299 NKISKSFENNQI

-352 VKLGTNLRTAIFDQN
+352 VKLGTNLRTAVFDQN

-516 QPPSERLENKKISK
+516 QPSSERLEDKKFLK
-530 VKNINS
+530 VKNINN

-550 EAHRL
+550 EVHRL
-555 KKLPDNIEKIENEIS
+555 KTLPDNIEKIENEIN

-594 GLVERQKAL
+594 GLVERQKTL

-610 LSLEEKNSKGS
+610 LNLEEKNSKGS
-621 DAYN
+621 DA

>member
-1 LVDGLP
+1 
-7 AKRYRIFMASS
+7 MASS

-31 ENSVFSNVNLVVDRA
+31 ENPLFSNVNLVVDRA

-67 GLVETDSGSRIMSPG
+67 GLVEADSGSRIMSPG

-152 EIMLLDEPTNHL
+152 EVMLLDEPTNHL

-220 WRDRLWEEEDIARH
+220 WRDRLWEEEDVARH

-299 NKISKSFEDNQI
+299 NKISKSFENNQI

-352 VKLGTNLRTAIFDQN
+352 VKLGTNLRTAVFDQN

-463 LQELIADYEGTVL
+463 LQEHIADYEGTVL

-500 VVYAGGWTD
+500 VVYAAGWTD

-516 QPPSERLENKKISK
+516 QPSSERLEDKKVSK

-555 KKLPDNIEKIENEIS
+555 KTLPGNIEKIENEIS
-570 KLTELLSDPGLFSKD
+570 KLTELLSDPGLFAKD
-585 FKKFSKFSL
+585 FKKFSRFSL

-603 SELEEEW
+603 SELEEAW
-610 LSLEEKNSKGS
+610 LNLEEKNSKGS
-621 DAYN
+621 DA

>member
-1 LVDGLP
+1 
-7 AKRYRIFMASS
+7 MASS

-31 ENSVFSNVNLVVDRA
+31 QNPLFSNVNLVVDRA

-67 GLVETDSGSRIMSPG
+67 GSVEADFGSRIMSPG

-152 EIMLLDEPTNHL
+152 EVMLLDEPTNHL

-220 WRDRLWEEEDIARH
+220 WRDRLWEEEDVARH

-263 ALKSLRSDRSS
+263 ALKLLRSDRSS
-274 QIIRQDVASMVLETN
+274 QITRQDVASMVLETN

-299 NKISKSFEDNQI
+299 NKISKSFENNQI

-352 VKLGTNLRTAIFDQN
+352 VKLGTNLRTAVFDQN
-367 REVLNLD
+367 REVLNLN

-516 QPPSERLENKKISK
+516 QPSSERLEDKKILK

-536 SKSKKEK
+536 SKSKKQK

-555 KKLPDNIEKIENEIS
+555 KTLPDNIKKIENEIS

-610 LSLEEKNSKGS
+610 LNLEEKNSKGS
-621 DAYN
+621 DA

>member
-1 LVDGLP
+1 
-7 AKRYRIFMASS
+7 MASS

-31 ENSVFSNVNLVVDRA
+31 QNPLFSNVNLVVDRA

-67 GLVETDSGSRIMSPG
+67 GSVEADFGSRIMSPG

-152 EIMLLDEPTNHL
+152 EVMLLDEPTNHL

-220 WRDRLWEEEDIARH
+220 WRDRLWEEEDVARH

-299 NKISKSFEDNQI
+299 NKISKSFENNQI

-336 TLLNLLTGQMK
+336 TLLNLLTGQIK

-367 REVLNLD
+367 REVLNLN

-516 QPPSERLENKKISK
+516 QPSSERLEDKKILK

-536 SKSKKEK
+536 SKSKKQK

-555 KKLPDNIEKIENEIS
+555 KTLPDNIKKIENEIS

-594 GLVERQKAL
+594 GLVARQKAL

-610 LSLEEKNSKGS
+610 LNLEEKNSKGS
-621 DAYN
+621 DA

>member
-1 LVDGLP
+1 
-7 AKRYRIFMASS
+7 MASS

-220 WRDRLWEEEDIARH
+220 WRDRLWEEEDVARH

-263 ALKSLRSDRSS
+263 ALKLLRSDRSS

>member
-1 LVDGLP
+1 
-7 AKRYRIFMASS
+7 M
-18 PLIQLNNISLTFG
+18 
-31 ENSVFSNVNLVVDRA
+31 FSNVNLVVNRA

-67 GLVETDSGSRIMSPG
+67 GLLEADSGSRIMSPG
-82 TNLSYMEQDPDMRN
+82 TNLSYMEQDPDMRK

-106 SLTSH
+106 SLTSN

-119 SSGLKLNLDSPV
+119 SNGLKLNLSSPV

-174 ELKRVKSAFILI
+174 ELRRVKSAFIMI
-186 SHDRTFLSALS
+186 SHDRAFLRALS
-197 KSTVWIDRG
+197 KSTIWIDRG

-214 FGAFED
+214 FEAFED
-220 WRDRLWEEEDIARH
+220 WRDRLWEEEDLARH
-234 KLNQK
+234 KLDQK

-274 QIIRQDVASMVLETN
+274 QIIRQDVASMVLEAN
-289 TKSGRQTIVA
+289 TKSGKQTIVA
-299 NKISKSFEDNQI
+299 NKISKSFKSNQI
-311 ITDFSLKVGSGDKI
+311 ITDFSLKVASGDKI

-336 TLLNLLTGQMK
+336 TLLNLLTGKIK

-352 VKLGTNLRTAIFDQN
+352 VKLGTNVLTAIFDQN
-367 REVLNLD
+367 REVLNLN

-413 FSEDQLRSP
+413 FSENQLRSP

-429 EKARLMLARI
+429 EKARLVLARI

-463 LQELIADYEGTVL
+463 LQELIAEYDGTVL

-489 TTTIAIRENEA
+489 TTTIAINKNEV

-509 YLIQSGN
+509 YLAQVGN
-516 QPPSERLENKKISK
+516 QLAPEESEQKKIVK
-530 VKNINS
+530 VKNINNL
-536 SKSKKEK
+536 KPKKER

-550 EAHRL
+550 QAHRL
-555 KKLPDNIEKIENEIS
+555 KALPENIEKIENEII
-570 KLTELLSDPGLFSKD
+570 KLTELLSDPDLFLKD
-585 FKKFSKFSL
+585 SKKFSKLSL
-594 GLVERQKAL
+594 CLVERQELL
-603 SELEEEW
+603 SELEDEW
-610 LSLEEKNSKGS
+610 LNLEEKNSKGS
-621 DAYN
+621 DAKN

>member
-1 LVDGLP
+1 
-7 AKRYRIFMASS
+7 MASS

-67 GLVETDSGSRIMSPG
+67 GSVEADFGSRIMSPG

-152 EIMLLDEPTNHL
+152 EVMLLDEPTNHL
-164 DIEAIFWLEA
+164 DIEAISWLEA

-220 WRDRLWEEEDIARH
+220 WRDRLWEEEDVARH

-299 NKISKSFEDNQI
+299 NKISKSFENNQI

-367 REVLNLD
+367 REVLNLN

-516 QPPSERLENKKISK
+516 QPSSERLEDKKILK

-536 SKSKKEK
+536 SKSKKQK

-555 KKLPDNIEKIENEIS
+555 KTLPDNIEKIENEIS

-610 LSLEEKNSKGS
+610 LNLEEKNSKGS
-621 DAYN
+621 DA